1 MLLTIPLGDCI
12 PLLVINKNLKN
23 VLITGGN
30 GFIGKNTAILF
41 SQYVPVYGIGHGSF
55 EKHNHLPSPFTQWI
69 EDDISCLSLHENL
82 NEIPALV
89 IHCAGGSS
97 VAASLAEPKKDFQ
110 RNLQTTL
117 EVLEYLRL
125 YSPKSRFIYLSSAA
139 VYGNV
144 AHLPIWENE
153 PCMPISP
160 YGLHKKFAEELC
172 HFYHLHYS
180 IPMTIV
186 RPFSVYGPGLK
197 KQLLWDACNK
207 FSSNQSQ
214 FFGDG
219 TELRDWI
226 HISDLVTL
234 LWNIVQSEKTVF
246 EVINAC
252 SGKGKSVADVLTTI
266 KHYFP
271 SAPPISFNHNTKGGD
286 PIGLV
291 GTNSKALHTGWRQN
305 ISLDEGIK
313 EYILWYKKEYKKYE

>member
-1 MLLTIPLGDCI
+1 MTIPPGDYI

-23 VLITGGN
+23 VLITGGT
-30 GFIGKNTAILF
+30 GFIGKNTAIYF
-41 SQYVPVYGIGHGSF
+41 SQHVPVYGIGHGSF
-55 EKHNHLPSPFTQWI
+55 EKHNRPSSPFTQWI
-69 EDDISCLSLHENL
+69 EDDISYVSLHESL
-82 NEIPALV
+82 NEVPALV

-97 VAASLAEPKKDFQ
+97 VAASIAEPKRDFQ
-110 RNLQTTL
+110 RNLETTL
-117 EVLEYLRL
+117 EILEYLRL
-125 YSPKSRFIYLSSAA
+125 YSPKSRFIYISSAA

-144 AHLPIWENE
+144 AHLPIQEDE
-153 PCMPISP
+153 TCMPISP

-172 HFYHLHYS
+172 HFYHLHYH

-197 KQLLWDACNK
+197 KQLLWDACTK
-207 FSSNQSQ
+207 LSSNQSQ

-234 LWNIVQSEKTVF
+234 LGNIAQSEMTVF
-246 EVINAC
+246 ETINAC
-252 SGKGKSVADVLTTI
+252 SGKGETVADVLTTM

-271 SAPPISFNHNTKGGD
+271 SVPPISFNHNAKGGD

-291 GTNSKALHTGWRQN
+291 GSNSKALHIGWKPS

-313 EYILWYKKEYKKYE
+313 DYILWYKKEHEKCE